1 MLNLFKRVQLAFN
14 PKRKRGLCDWLFSPL
29 LLVVFTLGSLHPV
42 TVAADLS
49 ENVTRHVNLAKEY
62 ASAGDDYSAIE
73 EYQIAIRL
81 APHAGVTASLF
92 NNLGLCFL
100 RIKQYPQSIA
110 SFQLA
115 MRIQPGFE
123 VYYTNLIKA
132 YGEIRQLPLAKTKL
146 YNLIDQN
153 PFNAE
158 AWYLLGLVYEQIE
171 DYEAA
176 KSCFKAYLKLQPNSR
191 LAAAAKR
198 HL

>member
-1 MLNLFKRVQLAFN
+1 MAKPALSVV
-14 PKRKRGLCDWLFSPL
+14 RKRGLLHLIFCSVL
-29 LLVVFTLGSLHPV
+29 LMSFAVGNIQPV
-42 TVAADLS
+42 SAAADLS

-100 RIKQYPQSIA
+100 RIKQYPQAIA

-132 YGEIRQLPLAKTKL
+132 YGEIQQMPLAKTKL

>member
-1 MLNLFKRVQLAFN
+1 MTIIRQRRQQERQAPV
-14 PKRKRGLCDWLFSPL
+14 LFSALIL
-29 LLVVFTLGSLHPV
+29 LALTGFIQPV
-42 TVAADLS
+42 QAAADLS
-49 ENVTRHVNLAKEY
+49 DNVTRHMNLAKEY
-62 ASAGDDYSAIE
+62 ATAGDDYSAIE

-81 APHAGVTASLF
+81 APHAEVTASLF

-100 RIKQYPQSIA
+100 RVKQYPQAIA

-123 VYYTNLIKA
+123 VYYTNLIQA
-132 YGEIRQLPLAKTKL
+132 YREIRQLPRAKTQL
-146 YNLIDQN
+146 YTLIDQN